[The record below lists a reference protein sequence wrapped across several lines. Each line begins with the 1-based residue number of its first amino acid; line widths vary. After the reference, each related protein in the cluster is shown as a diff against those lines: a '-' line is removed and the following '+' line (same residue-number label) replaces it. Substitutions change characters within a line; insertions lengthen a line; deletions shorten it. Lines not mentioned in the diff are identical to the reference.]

1 MRRSK
6 VKGIRLDKCIFT
18 DMSRNMMDVAKHLI
32 LNSNHR
38 IDGTLQK

>member
-18 DMSRNMMDVAKHLI
+18 DMSRNMINVAKLF
-32 LNSNHR
+32 
-38 IDGTLQK
+38 

>member
-18 DMSRNMMDVAKHLI
+18 DLSRNMIDVAKHLL
-32 LNSNHR
+32 LNPNHS
-38 IDGTLQK
+38 ID